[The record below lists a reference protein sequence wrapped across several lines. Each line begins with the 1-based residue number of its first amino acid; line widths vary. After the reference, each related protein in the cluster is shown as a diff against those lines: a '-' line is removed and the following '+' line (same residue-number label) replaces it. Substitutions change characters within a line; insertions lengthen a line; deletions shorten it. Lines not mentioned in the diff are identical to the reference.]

1 MELQDKIVELY
12 DEGYTASKIAQK
24 LKVKKIVVEETLG
37 TNAKSK
43 GIGDSIQEV
52 TGALGLD
59 VVAEVVAEAAG
70 ADDCGCKARAK
81 KLNSLFPYKT
91 MSDLLDA
98 DYVWLDEFFKQNV
111 SSVDSITQKQLVEIY
126 NRVFNAKRK
135 VSSCGPCVASMIRDL
150 TKVYDAAKS

>member
-1 MELQDKIVELY
+1 MELQDKIVKLY

-24 LKVKKIVVEETLG
+24 LKVKKVVVEET
-37 TNAKSK
+37 
-43 GIGDSIQEV
+43 
-52 TGALGLD
+52 LGLD

-81 KLNSLFPYKT
+81 KLNSLFPYKR